1 MHFAPLALC
10 HALSPI
16 AELHYPASPLI
27 EMIFRSTVVFD
38 PVSFIA
44 NCINVWADVL
54 LIMVTAVIPG
64 LS

>member
-27 EMIFRSTVVFD
+27 EMIFRSAVVFD
-38 PVSFIA
+38 SVSFIA
-44 NCINVWADVL
+44 DCINVWTDVV
-54 LIMVTAVIPG
+54 LIMVTAVVRG

>member
-16 AELHYPASPLI
+16 AEIQYPASPLI
-27 EMIFRSTVVFD
+27 EMIFRSTVIFD
-38 PVSFIA
+38 SVSFIT
-44 NCINVWADVL
+44 NCHAVWTDVL